1 MLYFLT
7 DALVLGCINAIMV
20 VGLNLQYGYSG
31 LLNFAFYVYVAVGAY
46 VAAITTMGRSTVPG
60 VTYALGWTLPWWV
73 GLILG
78 GLVAAALGALVF
90 LLTVRR
96 LRSDYLAIVTVAVAF
111 ILWNLIDSY
120 QPLFDGD
127 TGLFN
132 VPQITGGADLSTEA
146 YSAIMLGVSAALL
159 ALFVWVSRRIFRS
172 PFGRLLRSIREDEQV
187 TAAFGRVTWKPQI
200 AVFTIGSFLAGIAGG
215 LLIFYISA
223 WSPAAFLPLESFVL
237 LAALVVG
244 GSGNYWGALLGA
256 FVLIEALAEAARYV
270 PNFGNAANVGAL
282 RDMVIGL
289 VLILMLRYRPEGI
302 FPERWLR
309 WYRSNPV
316 PPAQPDESSRTI
328 PAYSGTPTETS
339 KPSDKHPP
347 LHKESLH
354 KALPPP
360 AAARPTV
367 APIPGQRRADGSGS
381 GPDKALPPPA
391 VARPTAAPI
400 PGQGPADG
408 SGSRP
413 GEELPLPAVARPAVV
428 PIPGQRPE
436 DGSDSRLGEELPLPA
451 VARPTAAPILGQR
464 PEDGSDSRMGEE
476 LPLPAVARPA
486 VAPIPGQGPADR
498 TDSRPDAGN
507 VLLDIRDVV
516 YSYGGVRAVAGC
528 SFGLDRGTVTGLIG
542 PNGAGKSTLVE
553 ILSGR
558 LTPQSGE
565 VVLEG
570 RGVGGR
576 GPERMSRLG
585 VARTF
590 QTARVLAHLPVL
602 ENVMIA
608 APAQRGESPLA
619 ALFWQ
624 RGWRDQETA
633 LRGEATELLGW
644 LGLSSHLDRPSGSL
658 SGGQR
663 RLMEIARALMAHPR
677 LLLMDEPTAGVYPET
692 SQLIAR
698 RVREIAEAGVTVLLI
713 AHNMAFLSW
722 VADEVVVMAEGKVL
736 TRGSLEQAREHK
748 DVIAAYLGAGAV
760 GDAVGPRPSSV
771 GGGE

>member
-20 VGLNLQYGYSG
+20 VGLNLQYGYGG

-46 VAAITTMGRSTVPG
+46 VAAITTMGPSTVSG
-60 VTYALGWTLPWWV
+60 ISYALGWRLPWPV
-73 GLILG
+73 GLIIG

-111 ILWNLIDSY
+111 ILWNLIDTY

-132 VPQITGGADLSTEA
+132 VPQITGSANISTEA
-146 YSAIMLGVSAALL
+146 YSAIMLALSAALL

-200 AVFTIGSFLAGIAGG
+200 AVFVIGSFLAGIAGG

-244 GSGNYWGALLGA
+244 GSGNFWGALLGA

-309 WYRSNPV
+309 WYRSTPV
-316 PPAQPDESSRTI
+316 SPVQADESSRTI
-328 PAYSGTPTETS
+328 PAYSGTPTQTAT
-339 KPSDKHPP
+339 PPDKDPPPHKDPP
-347 LHKESLH
+347 L
-354 KALPPP
+354 P
-360 AAARPTV
+360 AAAQATVSPIPGLRLTSRTGSGPGEDPPLPTAAGATA
-367 APIPGQRRADGSGS
+367 APIPRRQSATGTDSQ
-381 GPDKALPPPA
+381 PDEDPPLPAAPRA
-391 VARPTAAPI
+391 TAAPI
-400 PGQGPADG
+400 PGQGPA
-408 SGSRP
+408 
-413 GEELPLPAVARPAVV
+413 
-428 PIPGQRPE
+428 
-436 DGSDSRLGEELPLPA
+436 
-451 VARPTAAPILGQR
+451 T
-464 PEDGSDSRMGEE
+464 
-476 LPLPAVARPA
+476 
-486 VAPIPGQGPADR
+486 R

-516 YSYGGVRAVAGC
+516 YSYGGARAVAGC
-528 SFGLDRGTVTGLIG
+528 SFALDRGTVTGLIG

-570 RGVGGR
+570 RSVGGR
-576 GPERMSRLG
+576 GPEKMSRLG

-624 RGWRDQETA
+624 RGWRDQEAA
-633 LRGEATELLGW
+633 LRTEATELLGW

-698 RVREIAEAGVTVLLI
+698 RVREIAETGVTVLLI

-736 TRGSLEQAREHK
+736 TRGSLEKAREHK

-760 GDAVGPRPSSV
+760 ADSGGSRPSSV
-771 GGGE
+771 AGGE

>member
-31 LLNFAFYVYVAVGAY
+31 LLNFAFYIYVAVGAY
-46 VAAITTMGRSTVPG
+46 IAAITTMGHSTIPG
-60 VTYALGWTLPWWV
+60 IGYALGWSLPWWA
-73 GLILG
+73 GLLLG
-78 GLVAAALGALVF
+78 GVVAAVLGALVF

-111 ILWNLIDSY
+111 IIWNLIDTY

-132 VPQITGGADLSTEA
+132 VPQITGSANLSTEA
-146 YSAIMLGVSAALL
+146 YSAIMLGLSAACL
-159 ALFVWVSRRIFRS
+159 AVFVWVSRRIFRS

-187 TAAFGRVTWKPQI
+187 TSAFGRVTWKPQI
-200 AVFTIGSFLAGIAGG
+200 AVFTVGSFFAGIAGG

-223 WSPAAFLPLESFVL
+223 WSPAAFLPLESFIL
-237 LAALVVG
+237 LAALIVG

-256 FVLIEALAEAARYV
+256 FVLIEALGEAARYV
-270 PNFGNAANVGAL
+270 PNFGNPANVGAL
-282 RDMVIGL
+282 RAMVIGL

-302 FPERWLR
+302 IPERWLR
-309 WYRSNPV
+309 WYRVS
-316 PPAQPDESSRTI
+316 PAHDQGSSRTSAAS
-328 PAYSGTPTETS
+328 PDTPTVTESPPDTGTP
-339 KPSDKHPP
+339 
-347 LHKESLH
+347 
-354 KALPPP
+354 
-360 AAARPTV
+360 
-367 APIPGQRRADGSGS
+367 
-381 GPDKALPPPA
+381 
-391 VARPTAAPI
+391 PTALTQI
-400 PGQGPADG
+400 
-408 SGSRP
+408 
-413 GEELPLPAVARPAVV
+413 
-428 PIPGQRPE
+428 
-436 DGSDSRLGEELPLPA
+436 
-451 VARPTAAPILGQR
+451 AAPAT
-464 PEDGSDSRMGEE
+464 
-476 LPLPAVARPA
+476 PAPA
-486 VAPIPGQGPADR
+486 GD
-498 TDSRPDAGN
+498 

-516 YSYGGVRAVAGC
+516 YSYGGARAVAGC
-528 SFGLDRGTVTGLIG
+528 SFSIDRGTVTGLIG

-570 RGVGGR
+570 LRVGGR
-576 GPERMSRLG
+576 RPAGMSRLG

-602 ENVMIA
+602 ENVLIA
-608 APAQRGESPLA
+608 APAQRGEDPIA
-619 ALFWQ
+619 ALFWP
-624 RGWRDQETA
+624 RGWRDQEAA
-633 LRGEATELLGW
+633 LRAEATELLGW
-644 LGLSSHLDRPSGSL
+644 LGLSSHLDRPAGEL

-677 LLLMDEPTAGVYPET
+677 LLLMDEPTAGVFPET

-698 RVREIAEAGVTVLLI
+698 RVREIADGGVTVLVI
-713 AHNMAFLSW
+713 AHNMAFLSR

-736 TRGSLEQAREHK
+736 TRGSLAEAREHK
-748 DVIAAYLGAGAV
+748 EVIAAYLGAGPA
-760 GDAVGPRPSSV
+760 GDSRGPRAPSV

>member
-7 DALVLGCINAIMV
+7 DALVLGCINSIMV

-31 LLNFAFYVYVAVGAY
+31 LLNFAFYIYVAVGAY
-46 VAAITTMGRSTVPG
+46 IAAITTMGHSTVPG
-60 VTYALGWTLPWWV
+60 ITYALGWTLPWWA
-73 GLILG
+73 GLMLG
-78 GLVAAALGALVF
+78 GVVSAILGALVF

-111 ILWNLIDSY
+111 ILWNLIDTY

-132 VPQITGGADLSTEA
+132 VEQITGGANISTEG
-146 YSAIMLGVSAALL
+146 YSAIMLGLSAAIL

-187 TAAFGRVTWKPQI
+187 TSAFGRVTWKPQI
-200 AVFTIGSFLAGIAGG
+200 AVFTVGSFFAGIAGG

-223 WSPAAFLPLESFVL
+223 WSPSAFLPLESFIL
-237 LAALVVG
+237 LAALIVG

-256 FVLIEALAEAARYV
+256 FVLIEGLGEASRYL

-282 RDMVIGL
+282 RAMVIGL
-289 VLILMLRYRPEGI
+289 VLILMIRYRPEGI
-302 FPERWLR
+302 IPERWLR
-309 WYRSNPV
+309 WYRTKPIAPV
-316 PPAQPDESSRTI
+316 Q
-328 PAYSGTPTETS
+328 
-339 KPSDKHPP
+339 
-347 LHKESLH
+347 
-354 KALPPP
+354 
-360 AAARPTV
+360 
-367 APIPGQRRADGSGS
+367 ADGSS
-381 GPDKALPPPA
+381 GTDPADSDTATATGKPPDKD
-391 VARPTAAPI
+391 V
-400 PGQGPADG
+400 
-408 SGSRP
+408 
-413 GEELPLPAVARPAVV
+413 PLPAAPRVSAATPA
-428 PIPGQRPE
+428 
-436 DGSDSRLGEELPLPA
+436 
-451 VARPTAAPILGQR
+451 TAAASVT
-464 PEDGSDSRMGEE
+464 E
-476 LPLPAVARPA
+476 PASASA
-486 VAPIPGQGPADR
+486 SA
-498 TDSRPDAGN
+498 N
-507 VLLDIRDVV
+507 VLLDIRNVV
-516 YSYGGVRAVAGC
+516 YSYGGARAVAGC
-528 SFGLDRGTVTGLIG
+528 SFTIDEGTVTGLIG

-558 LTPQSGE
+558 LAPQSGE

-570 RGVGGR
+570 LSVGGR
-576 GPERMSRLG
+576 RPAGMSRLG

-608 APAQRGESPLA
+608 APAQRGEEPLA

-624 RGWRDQETA
+624 RGWREQEA
-633 LRGEATELLGW
+633 KLRVEATELLGW
-644 LGLSSHLDRPSGSL
+644 LGLTSHLDRPAGSL

-677 LLLMDEPTAGVYPET
+677 LLLMDEPTAGVFPET

-698 RVREIAEAGVTVLLI
+698 RVREIADAGVTVLVI
-713 AHNMAFLSW
+713 AHNMAFLSR

-736 TRGSLEQAREHK
+736 TRGSLEHAREHK
-748 DVIAAYLGAGAV
+748 DVIAAYLGVGAAG
-760 GDAVGPRPSSV
+760 DSRGPHASSV